1 MIKEIEGIVVSTVDY
16 KETSKIINI
25 LTKEDGIIGV
35 FAKGSKRLK
44 SKIRETSNIM
54 TYGIFHIKKTNNG
67 MPNLIEVDILDNF
80 KNIRKDLLKTN
91 YACFLLELSSQV
103 YRHDNSSDIYK
114 LLISGLKKIN
124 EGYDAEVIN
133 SIIELKLLN
142 NLGIKPI
149 IDKCVSCGNPNNIV
163 TISSY
168 KGGFLCKNC
177 LNTEK
182 VLNIK
187 TIKLIKMFY
196 YVDINKI
203 TKLNISNNIKKEIS
217 TFIDEYY
224 DRYAGLYLK
233 SKTFLKEYEEMFNN
247 L

>member
-1 MIKEIEGIVVSTVDY
+1 MIKEIEGIIVSTVDY
-16 KETSKIINI
+16 KESSKIINI
-25 LTKEDGIIGV
+25 LTKEDGLIGV
-35 FAKGSKRLK
+35 FAKGSKKLK

-54 TYGIFHIKKTNNG
+54 TYGMFHIKKINNG
-67 MPNLIEVDILDNF
+67 MPNLIEVDIIDNF
-80 KNIRKDLLKTN
+80 KNIKKDLLKTN
-91 YACFLLELSSQV
+91 YACFLLKLSSQV
-103 YRHDNSSDIYK
+103 YRHDNSTDIYN

-133 SIIELKLLN
+133 YIIELKLLN

-149 IDKCVSCGNPNNIV
+149 IDKCVNCGSTSNIV

-168 KGGFLCKNC
+168 KGGYLCKNC
-177 LNTEK
+177 VNTEK
-182 VLNIK
+182 ILNIK

-196 YVDINKI
+196 YVDIDKI
-203 TKLNISNNIKKEIS
+203 AKLNISNDIKKEIS
-217 TFIDEYY
+217 IFIDEYY